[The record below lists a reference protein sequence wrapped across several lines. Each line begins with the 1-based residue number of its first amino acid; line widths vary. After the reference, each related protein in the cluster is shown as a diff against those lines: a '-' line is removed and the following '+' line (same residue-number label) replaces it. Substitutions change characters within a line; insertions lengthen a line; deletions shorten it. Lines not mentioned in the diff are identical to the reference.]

1 MNKYRYLFLFF
12 LLVFTGQISAK
23 DYLVS
28 MFGVKSDGV
37 TLNTTAIQRAIDFIH
52 EEGGGRLVFN
62 VGRYLTGTIKIKSN
76 VTIVLNEGAVLLGS
90 TNPYDYN
97 IMERPVFSSFI
108 NAEEQE
114 NIGIIGRGVID
125 SRGRELAYNVID
137 QIHKGLLKDDL
148 KLDRPAQRRPL
159 GIYINKC
166 KYVNIQGI
174 TIKNTSDWV
183 QFYDHCEH
191 LTIDGI
197 TVDSKEF
204 WNNDGLDVGDS
215 KHVRITNCYVDA
227 TDDGICLKSHDPNTM
242 CEDIEIRNCVVRSSA
257 NGIKFGTL
265 SVGGYKDIRIINN
278 KVYDTFRS
286 AFTIATPDGGMVENV
301 LVDSL
306 YAYNT
311 GNAIYLRICQ
321 RNMKRPVGKINNV
334 TIRNMY
340 AEISAEKPDKG
351 YIYEGPEN
359 EYYPRNISPASIVG
373 LEGGHNITNIVLQ
386 NVEINHPGGGN
397 PNYAYR
403 GITASDLDSIPEM
416 RNSYPEFSQFRELPA
431 WGFYVR
437 HACGIVFDNVKLKA
451 AQKDYRP
458 AIVIQEAE
466 DITLK
471 KMKYK
476 EPKGGKKQVHV
487 YKSKNIRK

>member
-1 MNKYRYLFLFF
+1 MYKFKSLFILLALFSS
-12 LLVFTGQISAK
+12 LQISAK
-23 DYLVS
+23 DYLAS
-28 MFGVKSDGV
+28 MFGIKSNGA

-62 VGRYLTGTIKIKSN
+62 VGRYLTGTIHLKSN
-76 VTIVLNEGAVLLGS
+76 VTIVLNEGAILLGS

-108 NAEEQE
+108 HADGQE
-114 NIGIIGRGVID
+114 NIGIIGKGVID
-125 SRGRELAYNVID
+125 SQGRELAYNVID

-166 KYVNIQGI
+166 KNVTIKGI

-183 QFYDHCEH
+183 QFYDHCEY

-204 WNNDGLDVGDS
+204 WNNDGLDVGDC
-215 KHVRITNCYVDA
+215 KHVRITNCFVDA
-227 TDDGICLKSHDPNTM
+227 TDDGICLKSHDPNAI

-257 NGIKFGTL
+257 SGIKFGTMSL
-265 SVGGYKDIRIINN
+265 GGYKDIRIINN

-286 AFTIATPDGGMVENV
+286 AFTIATPDGGLVENV

-321 RNMKRPVGKINNV
+321 RNQ
-334 TIRNMY
+334 
-340 AEISAEKPDKG
+340 E
-351 YIYEGPEN
+351 
-359 EYYPRNISPASIVG
+359 SPA
-373 LEGGHNITNIVLQ
+373 
-386 NVEINHPGGGN
+386 
-397 PNYAYR
+397 R
-403 GITASDLDSIPEM
+403 
-416 RNSYPEFSQFRELPA
+416 
-431 WGFYVR
+431 
-437 HACGIVFDNVKLKA
+437 
-451 AQKDYRP
+451 
-458 AIVIQEAE
+458 
-466 DITLK
+466 
-471 KMKYK
+471 
-476 EPKGGKKQVHV
+476 
-487 YKSKNIRK
+487 